1 MKNWFSIKA
10 QANDDSTAEISIH
23 DAIGAWNVNAQS
35 FLAGLKNISAKNI
48 TLTMNSPGGSVI
60 DGIAIY
66 NGLRNHADKTGATI
80 TVKVLGIVASIASI
94 IAMAGDKIKMPKNTF
109 MMVHSPSAALYA
121 NANEMRDMADLLD
134 KFESSLIQTYVART
148 GKTAEEIKALLD
160 AETLMTADEAV
171 AMGFADEVTDA
182 LVIEASFDLDNLP
195 DNITSVFKAS
205 QTENGDDPDAL
216 VVFLPDLPDA
226 TLTAQIVAIAE
237 KYDMQDFANVWI
249 LDSKLTDLA
258 QIEASIKNGAE
269 IKAMCV
275 QLKRPAEADEMI
287 EAKISFTEARAKLAE
302 TAAAK
307 ADKFDTNN
315 HQSSIIEPPVG
326 APQGGFS
333 VSNIY
338 AARKPKGK

>member
-23 DAIGAWNVNAQS
+23 DAIGAWNVTAQS
-35 FLAGLKNISAKNI
+35 FLAELKNISAKNI

-66 NGLRNHADKTGATI
+66 NGLRNHAEKTGATI
-80 TVKVLGIVASIASI
+80 TVKVMGIVASIASI

-160 AETLMTADEAV
+160 AETFMTADEAV

-205 QTENGDDPDAL
+205 QTENGDDPD
-216 VVFLPDLPDA
+216 LPDA

-249 LDSKLTDLA
+249 LDSKLTDIA

-275 QLKRPAEADEMI
+275 QLKRPSEADEMI

>member
-35 FLAGLKNISAKNI
+35 FLAELKNISAKNI

-66 NGLRNHADKTGATI
+66 NGLRNHAEKTGATI
-80 TVKVLGIVASIASI
+80 TVKVMGIVASIASI

-109 MMVHSPSAALYA
+109 MLVHSPSAALYA

-205 QTENGDDPDAL
+205 QTENGDDPD
-216 VVFLPDLPDA
+216 LPDA

-287 EAKISFTEARAKLAE
+287 EAKISFTAARAKLAE

>member
-10 QANDDSTAEISIH
+10 QANDNTTAEISIH
-23 DAIGAWNVNAQS
+23 DAIGSWNVSAQS
-35 FLAGLKNISAKNI
+35 FLAELKNVSAKNI

-66 NGLRNHADKTGATI
+66 NGLRNHAEKTGANI
-80 TVKVLGIVASIASI
+80 TVKVLGIVASIASV

-160 AETLMTADEAV
+160 AETFMTADEAV

-205 QTENGDDPDAL
+205 QTENGDDPD
-216 VVFLPDLPDA
+216 LPDA

-249 LDSKLTDLA
+249 LDSKLTDIA

>member
-35 FLAGLKNISAKNI
+35 FLAELKNISAKNI

-66 NGLRNHADKTGATI
+66 NGLRNHAEKTGATI
-80 TVKVLGIVASIASI
+80 TVKVMGIVASIASI

-109 MMVHSPSAALYA
+109 MLVHSPSAALYA

-160 AETLMTADEAV
+160 AETFMTADEAV

-205 QTENGDDPDAL
+205 QTENGDD
-216 VVFLPDLPDA
+216 PDLPDA

-287 EAKISFTEARAKLAE
+287 EAKISFTAARAKLAE